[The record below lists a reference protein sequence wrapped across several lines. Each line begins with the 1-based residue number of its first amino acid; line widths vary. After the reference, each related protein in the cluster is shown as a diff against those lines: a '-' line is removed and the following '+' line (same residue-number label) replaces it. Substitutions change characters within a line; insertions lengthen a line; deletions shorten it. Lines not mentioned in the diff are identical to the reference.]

1 MDFWKN
7 GTVKLMGHLVK
18 IVAILIFILVFI
30 VVAYFITINITKGIF
45 TSVVQQVTKSITGK
59 ETDVSKVSPGDLK
72 VLVGSRTSKWV
83 DVKQV
88 TWAGHKFEI
97 GKLSTEQYETS
108 GNDSIQFTDSG
119 WYAPSFSM
127 PRSKL
132 LDVNLNEKVKLKITA
147 DFEGQLKN
155 MDTVNKDCG
164 ENINWYGAK
173 CKTTEAYHFSEFA
186 IYIIDEDGDR
196 QGIRVLGTRQNIEQ
210 GNTREK
216 YKFSEFTIENTG
228 EEIKFTD
235 STGFKFSYSKDLK
248 YITTEAGTEEN
259 KGGVYGTVNLDQKWI
274 LGINC
279 HVNGEGDCRL
289 GVKEIQIV
297 K

>member
-1 MDFWKN
+1 
-7 GTVKLMGHLVK
+7 MGHIVK
-18 IVAILIFILVFI
+18 IIAILIFI
-30 VVAYFITINITKGIF
+30 VVAGFITINITKLVYS
-45 TSVVQQVTKSITGK
+45 SVVQQVTKSITGK
-59 ETDVSKVSPGDLK
+59 ETDVSKVSPDDLK

-88 TWAGHKFEI
+88 TWAGHKFEV
-97 GKLSTEQYETS
+97 GKLSTQQYETS

-132 LDVNLNEKVKLKITA
+132 LDINLNEKVKLKITA
-147 DFEGQLKN
+147 DFEGSLKN
-155 MDTVNKDCG
+155 MDIVNKDCG

-173 CKTTEAYHFSEFA
+173 CKTTEAYHFSEFG
-186 IYIIDEDGDR
+186 IYIIDEDGNR
-196 QGIRVLGTRQNIEQ
+196 QGIRILGTRQNIEQ
-210 GNTREK
+210 GNSREK
-216 YKFSEFTIENTG
+216 YKFTEFTIENTG
-228 EEIKFTD
+228 EEIKFVD

-259 KGGVYGTVNLDQKWI
+259 KSGDYGIVNPNQKWI

-279 HVNGEGDCRL
+279 HVNGEGFCQL
-289 GVKEIQIV
+289 NIEEIQV
-297 K
+297 LQ